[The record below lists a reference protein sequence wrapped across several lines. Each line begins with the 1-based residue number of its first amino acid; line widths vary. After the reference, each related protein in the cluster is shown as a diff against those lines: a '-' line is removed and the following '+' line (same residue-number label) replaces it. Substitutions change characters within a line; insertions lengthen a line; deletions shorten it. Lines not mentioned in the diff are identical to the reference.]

1 MSSCGPQASAI
12 ISPSGFR
19 VRIMERKKTSPQ
31 IAIKNHRVK
40 FWTSGTVMSTG
51 QDFTPK
57 LYPPCPPSASQIKD
71 VLLSMDF
78 FISTGKLPQ
87 EQSGSDPKSH
97 LNTQSK
103 TNSLCLLQM
112 LLCLYCW
119 GIAPASPFMP
129 GSSQTSTISSN
140 FCGHVNMTESMED
153 MKSIQSK
160 AQMLM
165 AWIHIGWTVK
175 GKVVKMWEVLFWR
188 LHSSE
193 IDIKA
198 ILQIKI
204 SNVIC
209 NGMSIF
215 LWRREIILKEMF

>member
-19 VRIMERKKTSPQ
+19 VRISERKKTSPQ
-31 IAIKNHRVK
+31 ISIKNHKVK
-40 FWTSGTVMSTG
+40 FWTTGTRISTG

-57 LYPPCPPSASQIKD
+57 PYPPCTPSAWQIKD
-71 VLLSMDF
+71 VFLSMDF

-87 EQSGSDPKSH
+87 EQGGPDPKSH
-97 LNTQSK
+97 LHTQSK
-103 TNSLCLLQM
+103 NNSLCLLQM
-112 LLCLYCW
+112 LLCLCCW
-119 GIAPASPFMP
+119 GIAPTSPFMP

-140 FCGHVNMTESMED
+140 FCGHVNVTESMED
-153 MKSIQSK
+153 MKPIQSK
-160 AQMLM
+160 AQVLM

-175 GKVVKMWEVLFWR
+175 VKVVKMWKVLFWR

-198 ILQIKI
+198 ILQIK
-204 SNVIC
+204 SAMWSAMAC
-209 NGMSIF
+209 PFYYESE
-215 LWRREIILKEMF
+215 RRLY